1 MRVLVPAILAFAFFA
16 IVLPRAE
23 GYGRFFG
30 MRAEGRFSPA
40 FMGQG
45 FSAKRAIFRVVEK
58 RRGMTG
64 IDHPAI
70 QQSYML
76 AFEHVLVVASHFMWA
91 FTQAFLV
98 VGTASAASTGV
109 TKAVARPT
117 ATTTETSFFI
127 WVLLQVRH

>member
-1 MRVLVPAILAFAFFA
+1 
-16 IVLPRAE
+16 
-23 GYGRFFG
+23 

-70 QQSYML
+70 QLRLS
-76 AFEHVLVVASHFMWA
+76 SR
-91 FTQAFLV
+91 
-98 VGTASAASTGV
+98 
-109 TKAVARPT
+109 AVAMGAQARE
-117 ATTTETSFFI
+117 TEPA
-127 WVLLQVRH
+127 